1 MIYRTAPDGTLRS
14 FPDGTS
20 EEEIQQQ
27 FSVIANEQGEK
38 TKSALAETQDA
49 LKGNAVMN
57 WAYDNV
63 VVAPYEASRKFLNST
78 SSLAEGLG
86 DTLGEKSNVGG
97 FRYGKNANNGLVEYV
112 PYDQAVKDKN
122 VYGVFSPITGTIG
135 IQDAYH
141 IKGFFHDPE
150 NPDKDRHTTT
160 TTGAFVE
167 TIGQFLIGFKGADK
181 LLKASKFAPA
191 TTRTGSFAEAT
202 TKGAIADFVAFDEDS
217 GRLTDLLGEY
227 APEAVDKYLGY
238 LKSDPNDTWWEG
250 RLKNSLEGAGIGSLA
265 EVLFRMARVGK
276 NYFGEK
282 GSAKQIKEDLQV
294 ITKTEETIKNVQNR
308 LDNATS
314 LNEKMKIINEAVDS
328 SLKKEFKT
336 KSLTKSDKVTIIR
349 NLADVDLKENFKK
362 WEKGEITSE
371 EAFNI
376 SKGFINLETFK
387 GNISYDGLKTF
398 KSFYDAISKYNKV
411 SKKITDEAVKRK
423 AINDYGNDINRTFQ
437 DFSKFADNIDDTS
450 SLIFAHEVALTSLI
464 NAFPK
469 FVRQYKSGT
478 SKYTAKDMDMMY
490 FMIDNMMNN
499 RKTVSSASGRNLR
512 VFQLSKEEFD
522 KARIVEEEVTQSI
535 NSYKNYGGGQ
545 KGWERFLEQVAIADN
560 PTAIRKVINYTWRNK
575 TWNVLNEYWINALL
589 SAPTTQMVNMVSNGV
604 MAGIRPLEDMVGA
617 KISQL
622 ISRNDLVKA
631 QAFKNT
637 FDENA
642 VTLASLHQY
651 IGDANKYTAQAF
663 KNGDQVLQKGDIDA
677 GKLDTASTKSIK
689 SDRTD
694 ALGKT
699 INVAGEVIRLPSR
712 FLNAGDEWFKQI
724 NYRAK
729 LKGIAVREGKRAMQN
744 GVLKPK
750 DFKKWV
756 NEYIR
761 QGFDETGLKGI
772 NEEALKYATENT
784 FQNELVGMTARF
796 QDLVLANPFLKQFFP
811 FVKTPFNI
819 AKNVLDRTPVGAM
832 YRWKDILGITGDPR
846 SIAKA
851 RGQFAVSSIILGTAY
866 GLAQSGVISS
876 RTNYKDDGKPLDVYK
891 DRELL
896 RLKKSS
902 TGFQQYAIKIGDYQ
916 LSFGRLDPFGA
927 MLGIMADFSTL
938 YESMTEAEIE
948 RLGMDLHMAI
958 ASSGNENPLD
968 FMTKLSIASGAMVNA
983 GRRNI
988 LSKTYLKALTDIID
1002 AINSEDTNKLERYL
1016 SQKVGSFVPNIFRKF
1031 VNDPYF
1037 RDAVNLIENVKNRTG
1052 IGTPSSPRYNA
1063 IGEPHKDKD
1072 SFTKRLF
1079 KNGLDIFATTKL
1091 KKDIVAE
1098 EFLRLGKGLPN
1109 WKPTI
1114 DGIDY
1119 KEFKRGKLSAW
1130 DRINNKLQTYTINGK
1145 TLREA
1150 LEEEIKSED
1159 YLRRADITTVAQ
1171 GITAGLDKQSKYE
1184 QLQIIHEKYKQ
1195 QVLLDFEDE
1204 KEFFKS
1210 TEDNRQTLDL
1220 ATHNMNYNMRIINE
1234 PRTIDNKLNKNELK
1248 PILEF
1253 AE

>member
-398 KSFYDAISKYNKV
+398 KSFYDAIYKYNQKF
-411 SKKITDEAVKRK
+411 SKKVTDEAIKRK
-423 AINDYGNDINRTFQ
+423 AVNDYGGDINKVFQ
-437 DFSKFADNIDDTS
+437 DFSKFADNIDNTS
-450 SLIFAHEVALTSLI
+450 SLIFAHEVALTSLMD
-464 NAFPK
+464 AFPK
-469 FVRQYKSGT
+469 FVRLYKSGQ
-478 SKYTAKDMDMMY
+478 SKYTAKDMDMLY
-490 FMIDNMMNN
+490 FMLDNMMNN
-499 RKTVSSASGRNLR
+499 RKTVGSASGRNLR
-512 VFQLSKEEFD
+512 VFQLTKEQFD
-522 KARIVEEEVTQSI
+522 KSKIIEEQILKDI
-535 NSYKNYGGGQ
+535 NAYKNFGGGQ
-545 KGWERFLEQVAIADN
+545 KGFERFLDQVAKADN
-560 PTAIRKVINYTWRNK
+560 PDAIRKVVNLTWRNK

-589 SAPTTQMVNMVSNGV
+589 SSPKTQMVNAVSNGV
-604 MAGIRPLEDMVGA
+604 LMTVRPIEEIVGN
-617 KISQL
+617 KISQM
-622 ISRNDLVKA
+622 ISSGDQIKA
-631 QAFKNT
+631 QAYKNQL
-637 FDENA
+637 DESIT
-642 VTLASLHQY
+642 TLASLSHY
-651 IGDANKYTAQAF
+651 VGDANRYFVEAF
-663 KNGDQVLQKGDIDA
+663 KNGDQILQKGDIQA
-677 GKLDTASTKSIK
+677 GKLDTANVKSIPTK
-689 SDRTD
+689 Y
-694 ALGKT
+694 G
-699 INVAGEVIRLPSR
+699 GEVIRLPSR

-729 LKGIAVREGKRAMQN
+729 LNGIAVREGKRAIQE
-744 GVLKPK
+744 GTLKAK
-750 DFKKWV
+750 NLKEWV
-756 NEYIR
+756 DEFMR
-761 QGFDETGLKGI
+761 QGFDETGLRGT
-772 NEEALKYATENT
+772 NEEALRYAEENT
-784 FQNELVGMTARF
+784 FTNELVGITARF
-796 QDLVLANPFLKQFFP
+796 QDLIIANPFLKQFFP

-819 AKNVLDRTPVGAM
+819 AKAVVDRTPLGAL
-832 YRWKDILGITGDPR
+832 YRQADFLGKSGDPR
-846 SIAKA
+846 QIAKV
-851 RGQFAVSSIILGTAY
+851 RGQFAVGSIVLGAGY
-866 GLAQSGVISS
+866 LLAQNGTISG
-876 RTNYKDDGKPLDVYK
+876 RTNYKGDGKPLNTYK
-891 DRELL
+891 DAELL
-896 RLKKSS
+896 RTKKSG
-902 TGFQQYAIKIGDYQ
+902 TGFKQYSIKFSNGQQF
-916 LSFGRLDPFGA
+916 SFGQLDPFGA
-927 MLGIMADFSTL
+927 LLGIMADFVTVYDQL
-938 YESMTEAEIE
+938 TEAEIE
-948 RLGMDLHMAI
+948 RIGMNSNMWLYNQD
-958 ASSGNENPLD
+958 GDNPLN
-968 FMTKLSIASGAMVNA
+968 FLQKSQITLGAVKQSLQ
-983 GRRNI
+983 RNV
-988 LSKTYLKALTDIID
+988 LSKTYLKAMTDIID
-1002 AINSEDTNKLERYL
+1002 AINSEDGNKLERYL
-1016 SQKVGSFVPNIFRKF
+1016 SQKADSFVPNIFKK
-1031 VNDPYF
+1031 VLNDPFY
-1037 RDAVNLIENVKNRTG
+1037 RDTRDLLDTVLYR
-1052 IGTPSSPRYNA
+1052 IGVGDVASPRYNA
-1063 IGEPHKDKD
+1063 IGEPHRDND
-1072 SFTKRLF
+1072 SFVKRLF
-1079 KNGLDIFATTKL
+1079 KNSIDIFGTTKL
-1091 KKDIVAE
+1091 KEDIVAQE
-1098 EFLRLGKGLPN
+1098 LLRLGKGLPQ
-1109 WKPTI
+1109 WKDMI
-1114 DGIDY
+1114 DGIPY
-1119 KEFKRGKLSAW
+1119 KKFKKGKISAW
-1130 DRINNKLQTYTINGK
+1130 DRINQKLTTHVINGK
-1145 TLREA
+1145 TLRQA
-1150 LEEEIKSED
+1150 LEEAIQSED
-1159 YLRRADITTVAQ
+1159 YLRREDITKIATGVVAGTGQ
-1171 GITAGLDKQSKYE
+1171 HSKYA
-1184 QLQIIHEKYKQ
+1184 QLQLIVEKYKA
-1195 QVLLDFEDE
+1195 QVLLEFEDE
-1204 KEFFKS
+1204 KKDYKS
-1210 TEDNRQTLDL
+1210 TDDSRQTLDL
-1220 ATHNMNYNMRIINE
+1220 AYDNLFENKMIIGE
-1234 PRTIDNKLNKNELK
+1234 PRDADSPINKNKLK

-1253 AE
+1253 YEE